1 MLRNYRSKIYVEVL
15 LQILRNTENQQVGAA
30 WEDIKQIIR
39 KAADNIL
46 RQKPRMVRN
55 GWYDE
60 ECKEML
66 EEQNNSCLK
75 MLQRKTRN
83 NIEA

>member
-1 MLRNYRSKIYVEVL
+1 
-15 LQILRNTENQQVGAA
+15 
-30 WEDIKQIIR
+30 
-39 KAADNIL
+39 
-46 RQKPRMVRN
+46 MVRN

-66 EEQNNSCLK
+66 EEQNNARLK

-83 NIEA
+83 YIEAYKEARRKARNVGRRKMTMKKENWKKYKRSIKEIN